1 VIAVTDIELLS
12 KRARIKAAKAE
23 AGLFERPSPER
34 VRGSIDHTLLA
45 AGASVEDVTALCDE
59 AVRFGFASVC
69 VPLSCVPDARRFLS
83 GSAVKVSS
91 VAAFP
96 LGATPIPVKTAEVRW
111 ALENG
116 ADEVDAVV
124 DIRAARALDRGA
136 LRDDLSA
143 LREASRGAVL
153 KVILEMPLLNDVQAV
168 TAVMLAEQAGV
179 DFVKTCTGFAG
190 GVTFYHGALL
200 RTAASDRVRIQA
212 SGGIRTYA
220 AAEILVALGADRLGT
235 SKATQFL
242 GPLDRNRVSEEP

>member
-1 VIAVTDIELLS
+1 VTDIELLS

-45 AGASVEDVTALCDE
+45 AGASVEDVAALCDE

-111 ALENG
+111 ALDNG

-124 DIRAARALDRGA
+124 DIRAARALD
-136 LRDDLSA
+136 
-143 LREASRGAVL
+143 RGAVL

-190 GVTFYHGALL
+190 GVTFYHVALL
-200 RTAASDRVRIQA
+200 RTAASDRVRIKA

-242 GPLDRNRVSEEP
+242 GPLDRNRESEEPQIENRES